1 LFKVLNQTF
10 STKFKLKMNY
20 PKVALATVF
29 LLLNYFS
36 VYSQVI
42 DSLKTS
48 IFPNTGP
55 TPTDTTGFSFTDS
68 YVPSNSYWASPFTED
83 YVYHARLK
91 YQHATNSNK
100 SYELRLGKGGQIY
113 SFVTSSGETVPP
125 QYPAKAPWVD
135 EVWQMVAVDG
145 TLNNPTAS
153 KSYFIHQAGVYLKTG
168 GQTLPFYSPI
178 VAKYYNSSDNSYTV
192 VNWGLQ
198 AHTSDNLIS
207 GYTSSMLYY
216 TRYKNLGN
224 GIIQVDLLM
233 YNFGND
239 NMNFINIPWGGV
251 RRSTYDHWF
260 SSNTDHTYQEQTG
273 TFGSYLKS
281 FNLTGGWAAF
291 SSDALGNAPSLAL
304 LMDNNEGTLRMGDAG
319 TISSRDYTVFEG
331 IKFPG
336 TNLGP
341 GKAVR
346 ARNFY
351 ILDSDMDDIKNTII
365 TQNLENETFYGSHNK
380 TENQVDSTAY
390 AFEYQ
395 GNELVVTE
403 VPYANGFQLKLRPY
417 QNSKPVFV
425 IKSTTDE
432 YRITTDLYTYSP
444 YPYDGKLE
452 KVDLLGFADKAT
464 KVEVHHAIICSGEN
478 YTFPDGVTTSNI
490 TSTIYHLSDAG
501 TAYNGYDSLIFTTIY
516 VTPNDV
522 PATAFVNDGPGGV
535 GSTTGG
541 TNFALWLD
549 ATKLLGNKVALPA
562 NGSSVGK
569 WADLSGNNNHYISS
583 GLNQPTFNNSV
594 FNAVSFD
601 ANAANPQFLTGNLE
615 ENYPY
620 GTLFIALNATD
631 AGNHNPLLSNTKF
644 SLKYEQGTNSGFLGY
659 STVSTA
665 YTSTLPSVFGVNHLV
680 SFQTNCG
687 TNTLQIHSGSNTA
700 NLNIGSATNG
710 IPLGKL
716 GTATDR
722 ISGSFYEIIAFQS
735 NINTAQKIL
744 IDNYLSAKYG
754 NMAISH
760 NLYDEDEAANGNFDY
775 NVAGIGRIDANNLH
789 DNAKGSSIEIK
800 NPTNL
805 NDGEFLIWGDNG
817 QALTFTDS
825 TDLPNYV
832 MAKTA
837 RIWSA
842 SEVNTSLSV
851 VDVGSV
857 DVTFD
862 LAGVSV
868 KNLDHVVLLMDSD
881 NDGSFGD
888 ENYISPTSIQ
898 KTDYEGQAFLN
909 FNALNIEDGKK
920 FCLGYLVPDA
930 PGGVYANLALWLAAD
945 AGTTTN
951 NGRLANWKDK
961 SENKKIA
968 SGGLGPVLS
977 TASNKLLNYNPVI
990 TFDGVNNQ
998 CVTSSI
1004 MRTATS
1010 NDLNIFIVHRLDT
1023 TWHTSTIFREGVVGG
1038 GISSHLPW
1046 SNGRVFWDAG
1056 LSSGDGRVSTPS
1068 GLLSGNDALW
1078 LLSNHNGTTDL
1089 QYIRKN
1095 GKTLISDNTAISLTG
1110 NNADFVIGSAGG
1122 GLYSKG
1128 SIAEIIA
1135 FVGNEALQDQQRAK
1149 IESYL
1154 AIKYGYTLDKSAGGT
1169 AGDYLNSNNVTL
1181 WDADNNETYHYDVIG
1196 LSRDDA
1202 SHLHQKQSNT
1212 RNDSVSVYLGNLS
1225 AYNGQ
1230 NSATITNN
1238 LSSLILGHNQGY
1250 LNAPP
1255 AATTTEKPSGITERF
1270 TREWKVTNTNFIND
1284 FTLKIK
1290 CSGCGTLQ
1298 VNDVRLLVDDDGDF
1312 TNAQIYDSPT
1322 VTMEQSSLVISGI
1335 DISMIPMNST
1345 KYITIG
1351 STTSFLP
1358 VELLSFDATAMDKTV
1373 HLDWQTASEMNN
1385 DYFTVERSEKGLEWE
1400 YVSTIKGAGNSIE
1413 INTYHAIDENPYSGL
1428 SYYRL
1433 KQTDLDGQFSYAPIR
1448 AVYLETDQQ
1457 TVRIYPNPSAAQI
1470 TVEGHANELEGLRI
1484 FNILGQDVTS
1494 NTTIS
1499 GNADKLTIDISQL
1512 PNGFYSV
1519 RTRSAVKKVIKK

>member
-1 LFKVLNQTF
+1 
-10 STKFKLKMNY
+10 MNHQ
-20 PKVALATVF
+20 KVAFALFF
-29 LLLNYFS
+29 LLCSHLGGYG
-36 VYSQVI
+36 QVI
-42 DSLKTS
+42 DSLKAS

-55 TPTDTTGFSFTDS
+55 VPTDMAGFSFTDS

-91 YQHATNSNK
+91 YEHATNSDK

-125 QYPAKAPWVD
+125 QYPASAPWVD

-145 TLNNPTAS
+145 SLNNPTAN
-153 KSYFIHQAGVYLKTG
+153 KSYFIHQAGVYLKTS
-168 GQTLPFYSPI
+168 GQSLPFYSPI
-178 VAKYYNSSDNSYTV
+178 VAEYYNSSDNSYTV
-192 VNWGLQ
+192 VNWGQQ
-198 AHTSDNLIS
+198 AHTSNNLIS

-224 GIIQVDLLM
+224 GVIQVDLLM

-260 SSNTDHTYQEQTG
+260 SSNPDHTYQEQIG
-273 TFGSYLKS
+273 TFGSGYVKN

-291 SSDALGNAPSLAL
+291 SSNALGNAPSLAL

-351 ILDSDMDDIKNTII
+351 ILDSDIDDIKNTII
-365 TQNLENETFYGSHNK
+365 NQNLENETFYGSYNK
-380 TENQVDSTAY
+380 AENQVDSTAY

-395 GNELVVTE
+395 DNELVVTE
-403 VPYANGFQLKLRPY
+403 VAYANGLPLKLRPY

-444 YPYDGKLE
+444 YPYDGKLA
-452 KVDLLGFADKAT
+452 KVDLLGFADNAT
-464 KVEVHHAIICSGEN
+464 KVEVNHAIICSGES
-478 YTFPDGVTTSNI
+478 YTFPDGTSTPNI

-501 TAYNGYDSLIFTTIY
+501 TAYNGYDSLIFTTVYIALD
-516 VTPNDV
+516 DV
-522 PATAFVNDGPGGV
+522 PATAFVNNGPGGV

-541 TNFALWLD
+541 TDFALWLD
-549 ATKLLGNKVALPA
+549 ATRLLGDKVSNPT

-569 WADLSGNNNHYISS
+569 WADLSGNNNHYTSS
-583 GLNQPTFNNSV
+583 GLNQPAFNNSV
-594 FNAVSFD
+594 FNAVNFD
-601 ANAANPQFLTGNLE
+601 ANAANPQFLTGKTA
-615 ENYPY
+615 ENHPY

-631 AGNHNPLLSNTKF
+631 AGNQNPLLSNANF

-659 STVSTA
+659 STATNDYVA
-665 YTSTLPSVFGVNHLV
+665 TLPSVFGANNIV
-680 SFQTNCG
+680 SFQTNCA
-687 TNTLQIHSGSNTA
+687 TNTLQINSGSNAA
-700 NLNIGSATNG
+700 NLNIGNATNG
-710 IPLGKL
+710 IPFGNL
-716 GTATDR
+716 GTATER
-722 ISGSFYEIIAFQS
+722 VSGDFYEIIAFQS
-735 NINTAQKIL
+735 NINAAQKIL

-754 NMAISH
+754 SVAISH
-760 NLYDEDEAANGNFDY
+760 NLYDEDEAVNGNFDY

-789 DNAKGSSIEIK
+789 DNAKGSGIIEIK
-800 NPTNL
+800 NPTHL

-832 MAKTA
+832 IAKTA
-837 RIWSA
+837 RTWRV
-842 SEVNTSLSV
+842 SEVNTALSV
-851 VDVGSV
+851 VDVGLV

-868 KNLDHVVLLMDSD
+868 KNLANVVLLIDSD
-881 NDGSFGD
+881 DDGSFND
-888 ENYISPTSIQ
+888 ETYISPTSIQ

-909 FNALNIEDGKK
+909 FNALNIQDGKK
-920 FCLGYLVPDA
+920 FCLGYLTPNA
-930 PGGVYANLALWLAAD
+930 PGGVYKNLALWLAAD
-945 AGTTTN
+945 AGTTTS
-951 NGRLANWKDK
+951 NGRLANWKDR

-977 TASNKLLNYNPVI
+977 TASNKMLNYNPVI
-990 TFDGVNNQ
+990 VFDGVSNQ

-1004 MRTATS
+1004 MGAGTS

-1023 TWHTSTIFREGVVGG
+1023 TWHQSIIFRESVSGG

-1056 LSSGDGRVSTPS
+1056 LSSGDGRISELS

-1078 LLSNHNGTTDL
+1078 SFSNHNGTTDL

-1095 GKTLISDNTAISLTG
+1095 GKTLISDNTAIALTG
-1110 NNADFVIGSAGG
+1110 TNADFAIGSSNG

-1135 FVGNEALQDQQRAK
+1135 FVGNEALQDHQRTK

-1169 AGDYLNSNNVTL
+1169 AGDYLNSNNATI
-1181 WDADNNETYHYDVIG
+1181 WDADNNAAYHYDLIA

-1250 LNAPP
+1250 LTPSGA
-1255 AATTTEKPSGITERF
+1255 TTEKPSGIAERF
-1270 TREWKVTNTNFIND
+1270 TREWKVTNTNFTDD
-1284 FTLKIK
+1284 FTLKVK
-1290 CSGCGTLQ
+1290 CSGCGTFNT
-1298 VNDVRLLVDDDGDF
+1298 NDVRLLVDDDGNF

-1322 VTMEQSSLVISGI
+1322 VTVENGSIVLSGI
-1335 DISMIPMNST
+1335 DIAAIPMNST

-1351 STTSFLP
+1351 SISSFLP
-1358 VELLSFDATAMDKTV
+1358 VELLSFNATAVDKTV

-1385 DYFTVERSEKGLEWE
+1385 DYFTVERSQKGLEWE
-1400 YVSTIKGAGNSIE
+1400 HVSTVKGAGNSIE
-1413 INTYHAIDENPYSGL
+1413 SKTYRAIDDNPYSGH

-1433 KQTDLDGQFSYAPIR
+1433 KQTDFDGQFAYAPIR
-1448 AVYLETDQQ
+1448 AVYLETDQ
-1457 TVRIYPNPSAAQI
+1457 TTIRIYPNPSSNQI

-1484 FNILGQDVTS
+1484 FNVLGQDVTAY
-1494 NTTIS
+1494 TTIS
-1499 GNADKLTIDISQL
+1499 GTADKLMIDLQQL
-1512 PNGFYSV
+1512 PNGLYSV
-1519 RTRSAVKKVIKK
+1519 RTRTAVRKVIKK